1 MYKMMMKKALN
12 WLYEHWM
19 KATPFLAI
27 YTFIL
32 IWLYVKD
39 VDFGLFLIWL
49 QCPFYWAHEFEEY
62 VAPGGF
68 LKFFNLGPLGST
80 VPDKPLTK
88 AGSFWINIPLM
99 YVLLPLSGV
108 LSHYFGNEW
117 GLWTAYY
124 STLNASVHVVMFFI
138 FGRKYNPG
146 LVCSILLNI
155 PLGIYTIWYFLTNG
169 LVSTGAN
176 VFSIIVGIIAQASMM
191 VYGFAYL
198 VPTSKKE
205 GYHKSVND
213 KKA

>member
-1 MYKMMMKKALN
+1 MNKTLN

-19 KATPFLAI
+19 KATPFLAL

-39 VDFGLFLIWL
+39 VNFALFLIWL

-62 VAPGGF
+62 VCPGGF

-80 VPDKPLTK
+80 RPDEPLNK

-99 YVLLPLSGV
+99 YVLLPLSGI
-108 LSHYFGNEW
+108 LSHYLGTDW

-124 STLNASVHVVMFFI
+124 STLNASAHVVMFFI

-146 LVCSILLNI
+146 LVMSILLNI
-155 PLGIYTIWYFLTNG
+155 PLGVYTIWYFLSNG
-169 LVSTGAN
+169 LVTTEVN
-176 VFSIIVGIIAQASMM
+176 IISIIVGIIAQASMM

-198 VPTSKKE
+198 VPKSKRE
-205 GYHKSVND
+205 GYHKSVSNNN
-213 KKA
+213 